1 MSMDQKGYESLARVL
16 QAAYDQAAK
25 GKGAERH
32 ATGLPFDQQPMQTGS
47 DLLGTDAGLAFQAIK
62 KIREGSS
69 FTEYDRFER
78 ELLGAINYIAGMIIW
93 RQRAR
98 GLHVEQQTTP
108 VNTQTQPLPV
118 NQPGTSAK
126 HTDPWKLVGTPRA
139 TEPVA
144 KLADD
149 PWYGAPDWA
158 KWKAQDDT
166 GAWWWYDEKPEQLK
180 TCWASVGAEA
190 ESVAGQVFPNPNWR
204 DTLISR

>member
-1 MSMDQKGYESLARVL
+1 
-16 QAAYDQAAK
+16 
-25 GKGAERH
+25 
-32 ATGLPFDQQPMQTGS
+32 MQTGS

-108 VNTQTQPLPV
+108 VNTKTQPLPA
-118 NQPGTSAK
+118 NQPGTPAK
-126 HTDPWKLVGTPRA
+126 HTDDPLKPINPWDLVEPA
-139 TEPVA
+139 TQIEDESVYE
-144 KLADD
+144 D

-158 KWKAQDDT
+158 TYKAQDED
-166 GAWWWYDEKPEQLK
+166 GGWWWYDEKPEQLK
-180 TCWASVGAEA
+180 TCWGSVGNNAET
-190 ESVAGQVFPNPNWR
+190 VPGQVFPSPNWR
-204 DTLISR
+204 ETLISR